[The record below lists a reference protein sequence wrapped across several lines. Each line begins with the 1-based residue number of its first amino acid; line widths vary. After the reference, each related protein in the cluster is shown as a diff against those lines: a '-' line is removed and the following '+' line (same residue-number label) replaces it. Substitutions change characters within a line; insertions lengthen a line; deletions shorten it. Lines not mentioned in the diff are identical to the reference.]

1 MFSDRMSWL
10 ACSFFF
16 FSSPPSHVCFASCSR
31 GMSIG
36 RRLTT
41 GQGVR
46 AFSRTVRTLTD
57 DPTPLAV
64 YLCRGSGL
72 CHRRRVLS
80 KLKQARVRM
89 LSNQQ
94 RQLVLP
100 LTDVP
105 FWQPVLHFT
114 KLFSLTTGPS
124 PPFFFFSPPFFFSL
138 RAIIIVSLVP
148 ESTWN

>member
-1 MFSDRMSWL
+1 MRV
-10 ACSFFF
+10 AFFF
-16 FSSPPSHVCFASCSR
+16 VHVCFASCSR

-41 GQGVR
+41 GRGVR

-64 YLCRGSGL
+64 YLCRGSGP

-124 PPFFFFSPPFFFSL
+124 PPFFFPPPPFFFSL
-138 RAIIIVSLVP
+138 RAIIIVSPVP